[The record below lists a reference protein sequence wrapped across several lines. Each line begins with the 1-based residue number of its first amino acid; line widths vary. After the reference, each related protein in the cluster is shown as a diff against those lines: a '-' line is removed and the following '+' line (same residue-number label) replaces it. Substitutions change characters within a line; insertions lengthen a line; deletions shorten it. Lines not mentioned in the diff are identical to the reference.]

1 MRESLIVRKLRYQLE
16 KQLPEAV
23 VFKLSDLRTSGIPD
37 VCVNYRRAVAWVE
50 VKLLKEHE
58 TLSTFRQH
66 LDALQ
71 LAMCI
76 KLERQVFCRYLIAMP
91 GHPLQGV
98 VIQPSALRVVREATE
113 LSYDQLRHL
122 ATDVGSLDVVIQ
134 SIVEAMRGL
143 QRP

>member
-98 VIQPSALRVVREATE
+98 VIQPSALRQVREDDTLNFDE
-113 LSYDQLRHL
+113 LRRL
-122 ATDVGSLDVVIQ
+122 ATDVGSLDVVIDDL
-134 SIVEAMRGL
+134 VMAVRGL
-143 QRP
+143 QQP